1 MTRTATSVRMAA
13 AAMTLA
19 VLAAPT
25 ALAGS
30 ASATTPADTVIAADT
45 TSASPATPVTPP
57 TAPVS
62 RVVGIDASIVNGLV
76 VTGAKGSPG
85 TLAARGEKTR
95 TLTPKGTASVV
106 FRQLTPG
113 VTYTVAI
120 GGTKVGTGVPVAAV
134 AGAYGLTVSTTG
146 TPDEVLLRWNHTPA
160 QAQGSI
166 GFDVTATP
174 IAAIGRASSAPVI
187 SGSTTATVT
196 TMALDP
202 NVKYTLS
209 VTPRNSASTGQATAA
224 TMTRTLAEMGGAS
237 SVPTTPA
244 PAPAA
249 PTPAPA
255 PAPTPAADPGPAPAP
270 APAPGPSTKTI
281 YVCPA
286 DATPNGELCRKV
298 SPYTWDLKAY
308 TYHAESYTYTAYGP
322 AYTVSTG
329 QIGPGP
335 TCASGWYPAW
345 DTDPVRGSVN
355 PHCEQTRQDPYIAT
369 GTRDV
374 KDAIPAGY
382 TDTGSAWTKKNTP
395 PAGYSDDGTAWVID
409 LPKVATVVPA

>member
-1 MTRTATSVRMAA
+1 MNRSTMPVRMAA
-13 AAMTLA
+13 VAMTLA
-19 VLAAPT
+19 VLASPV
-25 ALAGS
+25 ALASS
-30 ASATTPADTVIAADT
+30 ASAATPADTVIAADPT
-45 TSASPATPVTPP
+45 PAPP
-57 TAPVS
+57 TNPVAAPAPAVQ
-62 RVVGIDASIVNGLV
+62 RVVGIDASIVGGLV
-76 VTGAKGSPG
+76 VTGAKGAPV
-85 TLAARGEKTR
+85 TLTARGEKTR
-95 TLTPKGTASVV
+95 TLTPKPAAPAV

-120 GGTKVGTGVPVAAV
+120 AGSKVGTGIPVAAV
-134 AGAYGLTVSTTG
+134 GPAYGLTVSTTG
-146 TPDEVLLRWNHTPA
+146 TPDEVLLRWSQKPA
-160 QAQGSI
+160 KGQGATS
-166 GFDVTATP
+166 FDVVATP

-187 SGSTTATVT
+187 SGTTTATVT

-202 NVKYTLS
+202 EVKYTLT

-286 DATPNGELCRKV
+286 DTTPNGELCRKV

-329 QIGPGP
+329 EIGPGP
-335 TCASGWYPAW
+335 TCAAGWYPAW

-355 PHCEQTRQDPYIAT
+355 PHCEQTRQDPYTAT
-369 GTRDV
+369 GSRDV
-374 KDAIPAGY
+374 KDAVPAGY